1 MKKTILLA
9 STAMLLMII
18 SSCGKVK
25 TGNVTFWQQSG
36 SGYGVTV
43 VSLNSVTSNITSE
56 YASAPA
62 CGQAGCAVFNGIEE
76 GTYTYSASDG
86 TSNWNGS
93 ITISEGCK
101 TMQLY

>member
-1 MKKTILLA
+1 MKKMILLFGLG
-9 STAMLLMII
+9 TVFFLG
-18 SSCGKVK
+18 SCNKVK
-25 TGNVTFWQQSG
+25 TGDVTFWQQTG

-43 VSLNSVTSNITSE
+43 VQLNGVTSNITSE
-56 YASAPA
+56 YSSVPA
-62 CGQAGCAVFNGIEE
+62 CGVSGCAVFNGVEE

-93 ITISEGCK
+93 ITVSEGCK

>member
-1 MKKTILLA
+1 MKKTILIA
-9 STAMLLMII
+9 STAMLVMVL

-36 SGYGVTV
+36 SGYGITV

-56 YASAPA
+56 YGGAPA
-62 CGQAGCAVFNGIEE
+62 CGEGGCAVFNGIEV

-86 TSNWNGS
+86 TDNWNGS
-93 ITISEGCK
+93 VTVSEGCK
-101 TMQLY
+101 TIQLY

>member
-9 STAMLLMII
+9 STAMLLIII

-56 YASAPA
+56 YASKPA
-62 CGQAGCAVFNGIEE
+62 CGEAGCAVFNGIEE

-86 TSNWNGS
+86 TSSWEGTTV
-93 ITISEGCK
+93 ITEGCK
-101 TMQLY
+101 TIQLY